1 MNFLLLLLI
10 AHFLGDFVLQPTSW
24 VKSKFKDGLSSSGFW
39 KHIATHALLLVLIG
53 LMLPNYTL
61 ALAIVLVSHIII
73 DALKISFLSFLNS
86 DTSKIYSFIL
96 DQLFHIIAIL
106 IVAFNTSLSFNWE
119 LLLEPSVL
127 LVLLGYIFLSLPSSS
142 ILRVILSPY
151 TKEVENTPILKK
163 SNHWKSFFFSEDGD
177 EVEQKSLKNGGKHI
191 GIIERLLVFTFIL
204 IGQWSAVG
212 FLITAKSVFRFG
224 DLNQGKNR
232 QFTEYVLIGTLLSF
246 GFAIFTALLVQF
258 ALRLV

>member
-10 AHFLGDFVLQPTSW
+10 THFLGDFVLQPTSW
-24 VKSKFKDGLSSSGFW
+24 VKSKFKYGIASSGFW

-53 LMLPNYTL
+53 FMLPDYSL
-61 ALAIVLVSHIII
+61 ALVIVLVSHIII
-73 DALKISFLSFLNS
+73 DALKISLLSYLNS
-86 DTSKIYSFIL
+86 DASKIYGFLL
-96 DQLFHIIAIL
+96 DQIFHIIAIL
-106 IVAFNTSLSFNWE
+106 IVALNTSLSFNWE
-119 LLLEPSVL
+119 LLLQPSVL

-142 ILRVILSPY
+142 IMRVLLTPY
-151 TKEVENTPILKK
+151 TKEVDNTTTSKK
-163 SNHWKSFFFSEDGD
+163 SSHWMSYFFYEANEKD
-177 EVEQKSLKNGGKHI
+177 EQKSLKNGGKHI
-191 GIIERLLVFTFIL
+191 GIIERLLVFTFII

-246 GFAIFTALLVQF
+246 GFAIFTALIVQF
-258 ALRLV
+258 VLGLI